1 MKTNSGYAMVFLC
14 LFLLLPQRSMSAAD
28 DSPPLVLKRA
38 EYVRQKEENEHTVII
53 MVGSVEWER
62 GDSRLDC
69 ERSKYYEDKGILYL
83 SGNIHLLD
91 EGRDVQADSVRYL
104 DETECAVV
112 MGNVRL
118 EMSNGDFALLAD
130 SLDYSLRQREAWA
143 FKRPEL
149 VLSGRGKEENS
160 RMDIV
165 VTGNWF
171 HLLEDS
177 LLAISGDVDICG
189 DSLLG
194 GADSLYYDMG
204 LEEILLVG
212 TPWIETGDYRLEGER
227 LDLSVPG
234 RTLKRGISRG
244 SARGE
249 QKEVI
254 LHRIEDGADE
264 ELLNWIEADSI
275 VLSFKDERIDSLIAS
290 SEARS
295 FYSDMRQGELEEN
308 YAVGDEILLVWGGT
322 GMDLIQVSGRG
333 YGVYRKRDEA
343 EE

>member
-1 MKTNSGYAMVFLC
+1 MKTNPGYATVLLC
-14 LFLLLPQRSMSAAD
+14 LFLLLPQRLMSAAD

-38 EYVRQKEENEHTVII
+38 EYVRQKEEDEHSVII
-53 MVGSVEWER
+53 MAGSVEWER
-62 GDSRLDC
+62 GESRLNC
-69 ERSKYYEDKGILYL
+69 ERSKYYEDKGMLYL
-83 SGNIHLLD
+83 SGNVHLLD
-91 EGRDVQADSVRYL
+91 EGRDVRADSVRYL
-104 DETECAVV
+104 NETECAVV
-112 MGNVRL
+112 MGNVQL
-118 EMSNGDFALLAD
+118 KMSGGDFALLAD

-149 VLSGRGKEENS
+149 VLSGRGKEGDS
-160 RMDIV
+160 RRDVV

-171 HLLEDS
+171 HLSEDS

-234 RTLKRGISRG
+234 RTLRRGISRG
-244 SARGE
+244 AARGE
-249 QKEVI
+249 RKEVVK
-254 LHRIEDGADE
+254 HRIEDGADD

-275 VLSFKDERIDSLIAS
+275 VISFKDERIDSLIAS

-295 FYSDMRQGELEEN
+295 YYSDMRQGELEEN
-308 YAVGDEILLVWGGT
+308 YAVGDEILLVWSST
-322 GMDLIQVSGRG
+322 KMDLIQVSGKG
-333 YGVYRKRDEA
+333 SGVYRKRDEA